1 LKSKI
6 LTFTVTPEPYYT
18 ASSYAL
24 YNANSK
30 SKKGLMKEP
39 IVGSA
44 IRVDILEGTAL
55 VTKISIGA
63 TWAVRSLGTQ
73 MPV

>member
-24 YNANSK
+24 SNANSK
-30 SKKGLMKEP
+30 SKKGLLKEP

-44 IRVDILEGTAL
+44 ISADMLEGTTL
-55 VTKISIGA
+55 VTKISIGV
-63 TWAVRSLGTQ
+63 TRAVRILGTQ
-73 MPV
+73 VPV